1 MQSMRLSVERLWPS
15 NRIAAG
21 VETRGKTAIILL
33 FDLKYWTLPI
43 ATNPG

>member
-1 MQSMRLSVERLWPS
+1 MQSMRLPVERLWPS

-21 VETRGKTAIILL
+21 VETREKTAVVLL
-33 FDLKYWTLPI
+33 FDLKYQALPI